1 MATQAGKSAEGDD
14 RSDLALVRRIAGKDR
29 EAITELYQVYHARLF
44 KFVYQLTNSYATA
57 DELVNDIM
65 LVVWRKA
72 SDFREDSKVS
82 TWIFGIAYRQAM
94 RRVRRKQISLWSGK
108 DPAELAR
115 DDNGAVETEDWVRH
129 GLDALPAAQQLTMVL
144 VFYLGLSY
152 AETAALTDCP
162 VNTVK
167 TRMFHARRKLREL
180 LAAPVTENAA
190 PHRKRHD

>member
-1 MATQAGKSAEGDD
+1 MATQARKHAEGNDKTE
-14 RSDLALVRRIAGKDR
+14 LALVRRIAGKDR
-29 EAITELYQVYHARLF
+29 EAITELYHVYHARLF
-44 KFVYQLTNSYATA
+44 KFVYQLTGSHATA

-94 RRVRRKQISLWSGK
+94 RRVRRKQISLSSLK
-108 DPAELAR
+108 DPAELAC
-115 DDNGAVETEDWVRH
+115 DDNSAVETEDWVRR
-129 GLDALPAAQQLTMVL
+129 GLDALPAAQQITVLL

-180 LAAPVTENAA
+180 MTAPATSDAALD
-190 PHRKRHD
+190 RKQHG